1 MNEIVDKSTLLRQVC
16 QPLLIPD
23 CRLFALLLLS
33 LASKVTSNIKFL
45 HYKVVLEQTF

>member
-1 MNEIVDKSTLLRQVC
+1 MNEIVDKSTLLRHVC
-16 QPLLIPD
+16 QLLLSHD

-45 HYKVVLEQTF
+45 HYIVVLEHTF